1 MRCAM
6 TCANSSAPASARTI
20 SPSWRCA
27 GTAAAYEKLLGGRFV
42 NFDDELGAAN
52 AHDCCW
58 RFNPHRF
65 RRLLDDLAGDH
76 RERALLQR
84 RIELAL
90 VGGTVEHEALDHQ
103 FAAGARRQQAVVLEG
118 DAHRAIGAGLYDV
131 ARLDRGTDRSGK
143 ALAVA
148 FDLHLAL
155 RHFDPSRL

>member
-42 NFDDELGAAN
+42 NFDDELGAAH

-58 RFNPHRF
+58 RLNPHRF

-76 RERALLQR
+76 RERAL
-84 RIELAL
+84 

-103 FAAGARRQQAVVLEG
+103 FAVGARRQQAVVLEG
-118 DAHRAIGAGLYDV
+118 DAHRAIGAGLYDIE
-131 ARLDRGTDRSGK
+131 RLDRGTDRRRK

-155 RHFDPSRL
+155 